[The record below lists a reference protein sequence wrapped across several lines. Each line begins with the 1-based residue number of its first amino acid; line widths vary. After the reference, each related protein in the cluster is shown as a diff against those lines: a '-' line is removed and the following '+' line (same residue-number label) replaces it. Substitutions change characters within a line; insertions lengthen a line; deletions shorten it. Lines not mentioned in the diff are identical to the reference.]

1 MDLLLANQ
9 AEFLG
14 APFGTTEYTGQPRT
28 ESPKYDFF
36 LKLLESAGRC

>member
-14 APFGTTEYTGQPRT
+14 APFGPVEYTGQPRT
-28 ESPKYDFF
+28 ESTKYETS
-36 LKLLESAGRC
+36 LNRARQE